1 MATITIKNIP
11 DELHDA
17 LKKKA
22 SMQHRSLNSEIIACL
37 EASIRSLPVDV
48 ESFLHK
54 TQGLREQVSGRLSNK
69 DLKVLKDEGRP

>member
-37 EASIRSLPVDV
+37 EASIRSLPVDL

-54 TQGLREQVSGRLSNK
+54 TQVLREQVSGRLSNR
-69 DLKVLKDEGRP
+69 DLKELKNEGRP